1 MKFKIKYADQI
12 VGIFIIL
19 VILAISL
26 LFIFMGVNQR
36 WFEKNYM
43 FYTTFLSANGIN
55 INMPIKLKG
64 FEIGKIKSI
73 NLSDRND
80 VEVEFYIYGEY
91 IDKIYPNTIIQKSSG
106 SVVGFSSEIIIHLG
120 KETTHSL
127 PEFSFIPSFNSEEAQ
142 EFMREGL
149 VTIMPTDT
157 TITRLLNQVDPI
169 VFKINTLLD
178 NTNMIIKTFANAVT
192 GKDKGD
198 IGKIVKNTEQITEE
212 LNTILVEVSV
222 EIKQLIANIENLT
235 SNFSSFSNYI
245 NEPEGLLPKL
255 AGENSSI
262 AALLDDNTKLYG
274 EIEAI
279 LENINMIT
287 YNLDQFSEFLNYSTP
302 QLTGILEEGRGA
314 LREGTAVMEGLKN
327 NPLLKKGISERKAPE
342 TLQSNRQ
349 EDF

>member
-19 VILAISL
+19 VIFAISL

-36 WFEKNYM
+36 WFEKNYI
-43 FYTTFLSANGIN
+43 FYTTFLSADGLKND
-55 INMPIKLKG
+55 MPIKFKG

-80 VEVEFYIYGEY
+80 VEVEFYIFGEY
-91 IDKIYPNTIIQKSSG
+91 IDKIYPNTIIQKVSG
-106 SVVGFSSEIIIHLG
+106 LSSEVIIHLG
-120 KETTHSL
+120 KETTHFL
-127 PEFSFIPSFNSEEAQ
+127 PEFSFIPSFNSETAQ
-142 EFMREGL
+142 EFMREDL
-149 VTIMPTDT
+149 VTIASTDT
-157 TITRLLNQVDPI
+157 TITRLLSQVDPI
-169 VFKINTLLD
+169 IFKINTLLD
-178 NTNMIIKTFANAVT
+178 NTNIIIKTFTNAVT
-192 GKDKGD
+192 GKDEGD
-198 IGKIVKNTEQITEE
+198 IGKIVKNTEQITEG
-212 LNTILVEVSV
+212 LNTILIEVST
-222 EIKQLIANIENLT
+222 EINQLVANIENLT
-235 SNFSSFSNYI
+235 SNFSIFSDYI

-262 AALLDDNTKLYG
+262 AAFLNDNAKLYG

-279 LENINMIT
+279 LENINMLT
-287 YNLDQFSEFLNYSTP
+287 YNLDQFTEFLNYSTP

-342 TLQSNRQ
+342 TFQSNRQ